1 VLVLQQI
8 DVNLWTAT
16 QPMRALGMDI
26 GARMTIVRLAS
37 GGLFV
42 HAPIRLTPELKAA
55 LDDLGPVEVAV
66 APNAMHHLFLGSF
79 LAFYPAARGY
89 AAPGAAA
96 KNPGLSLT
104 PIPATPPPLWSADLD
119 HAHLEGLPK
128 LDEFAFFHRASRTLI
143 LTDFV
148 FYFQDARSFLL
159 RLYLRLAG
167 AIGKP
172 VQTSIL
178 KSMVKDRAAARAT
191 VDRLLAWDFDRVIMS
206 HRDILERGG
215 KQALQQATAWLS
227 K

>member
-1 VLVLQQI
+1 VLQQI
-8 DVNLWTAT
+8 DVDLWTAT
-16 QPMRALGMDI
+16 QSFGALGMDI
-26 GARMTIVRLAS
+26 GARMTVVRLAS

-42 HAPIRLTPELKAA
+42 HAPIRLTDRLKAA

-66 APNAMHHLFLGSF
+66 APNSMHHMFLGPF
-79 LAFYPAARGY
+79 LAAYPAAKGY

-96 KNPGLSLT
+96 KHRELPLT
-104 PIPATPPPLWSADLD
+104 PIPAPGAAPWSGDLD
-119 HAHLEGLPK
+119 HFRLEGLPK
-128 LDEFAFFHRASRTLI
+128 LDEHAFFHRKTRTLI

-148 FYFQDARSFLL
+148 FHFQDARRFLL

-172 VQTSIL
+172 VQTAIL
-178 KSMVKDRAAARAT
+178 RSMIKDRAAARTT
-191 VDRLLAWDFDRVIMS
+191 VDQLLAWDFDRVIVA

-215 KQALQQATAWLS
+215 KQALRDATAWLS